1 MDIIETL
8 RVAGLSLG
16 SLYSWDGAGATTQD
30 QSKQDKL
37 PTLWLPKSLA

>member
-1 MDIIETL
+1 MDISETL
-8 RVAGLSLG
+8 RVAGLSLV
-16 SLYSWDGAGATTQD
+16 SLYSWKEIGVTTQD